1 MDVKIVRPYDCGGDI
16 SINNGQI
23 SNDIIINGSGNT
35 FGAIITGRDNHVVNI
50 SNNSSID
57 WNGLQSDLQALNGM
71 ISDLAEGQK
80 KSDLQATSASLQN
93 AVNTKNESAVWSTLK
108 RAAKGTLDFIKTL
121 SLQVLPS
128 LILKKFG

>member
-1 MDVKIVRPYDCGGDI
+1 MNTHIVTPLGYGGNI
-16 SINNGQI
+16 SINNGNI
-23 SNDIIINGSGNT
+23 DNSIVINGDN
-35 FGAIITGRDNHVVNI
+35 AAPIVTGRDNHVVNI

-57 WNGLQSDLQALNGM
+57 WNGLQSDLQTLNGM

-93 AVNTKNESAVWSTLK
+93 AVNIKNESAVWSTLK

>member
-1 MDVKIVRPYDCGGDI
+1 MNTHIVTPPGYGGNI
-16 SINNGQI
+16 SINNGNI
-23 SNDIIINGSGNT
+23 DNSIVINGDN
-35 FGAIITGRDNHVVNI
+35 AAPIVTGRDNHVVNI

-57 WNGLQSDLQALNGM
+57 WNALQSDLQTLNGM